1 MEAKKMALPD
11 IMVVDDQPSVCRE
24 VATFLKDSYTV
35 HTFKSG
41 GEALDYLSEN
51 TADLILLDYGMP
63 DMTGFETLMAIR
75 QNASTS
81 KIPVV
86 FLTAETNERMR
97 HEMMNRGANDYLC
110 KPISSVELRQCIRK
124 HLEETKA

>member
-1 MEAKKMALPD
+1 MGKPD
-11 IMVVDDQPSVCRE
+11 IIIVDDQPSACKE
-24 VATFLKDSYTV
+24 VTSFLKDSYTV
-35 HTFKSG
+35 HSFKSG
-41 GEALDYLSEN
+41 SDALEYLSDN
-51 TADLILLDYGMP
+51 TADLILMDYGMP

-75 QNASTS
+75 QNQSTN

-110 KPISSVELRQCIRK
+110 KPINSVELRQCIKK
-124 HLEETKA
+124 HLEGG